1 MINFETYINN
11 LKYISENAAK
21 LKKNEIIDK
30 INDIIHDYDF
40 AKHSEN
46 FDSTNDFSYNTEEL
60 NFYEGQL
67 MPIIMA
73 MNLEIEKN
81 DEREKPIKLNLSKYS
96 ERALSK
102 LNVLF
107 RKRQIISPKEAEENC
122 NNFSYLLEKY
132 NTFLELIDWIN
143 DHNVSMLVD
152 RLLFC
157 SYLGISLE
165 SYEKFLTSSDEKI
178 SSIFLSIENMYLSQ
192 KTNASEMGTRSNT
205 AIKTNL
211 SYDKVGS
218 GLVPKDTNIINTKV
232 ENVLAIADIL
242 SKAKALGY
250 TPQKNIIDAD
260 FTEENK

>member
-102 LNVLF
+102 LKKLKKTV
-107 RKRQIISPKEAEENC
+107 I
-122 NNFSYLLEKY
+122 
-132 NTFLELIDWIN
+132 
-143 DHNVSMLVD
+143 
-152 RLLFC
+152 
-157 SYLGISLE
+157 
-165 SYEKFLTSSDEKI
+165 
-178 SSIFLSIENMYLSQ
+178 IFLIFL
-192 KTNASEMGTRSNT
+192 
-205 AIKTNL
+205 
-211 SYDKVGS
+211 
-218 GLVPKDTNIINTKV
+218 
-232 ENVLAIADIL
+232 
-242 SKAKALGY
+242 
-250 TPQKNIIDAD
+250 KNIILSL
-260 FTEENK
+260 N